1 MHPQLGFPMAPDW
14 PYIEKMIMTSQ
25 FANITSSSNFVD
37 VVLFVLPSLVT
48 DPSFMSMSLLTLE
61 L

>member
-14 PYIEKMIMTSQ
+14 PHIEKMIMTSQ

-48 DPSFMSMSLLTLE
+48 DPSFMSISLLTLE